1 MSARDMANKA
11 KIDAKFDAL
20 KKILR
25 QYGSLLVAFSGGVD
39 SSFLLKVAYDL
50 LGEKVIAVTAT
61 SSTYPAS
68 EYQESLRI
76 AKQIGARHITI
87 QSEEL
92 DIEEFAKNPPERCYF
107 CKKELFTKLASIA
120 RREGIQYI
128 ADGSNADD
136 AYDYRPGMTAAA
148 EFGVVTPL
156 KEAGLTKDDIRQLS
170 KSLGL
175 STWNKPS
182 LACLSS
188 RFPYGEKITGGKLEI
203 VNEAETFLKSIGFS
217 QVRVRH
223 HETIARIEVPQSE
236 IEKFYDDNLRKK
248 IIQKLKQLGY
258 TYITLDLEG
267 YRSGSMNEVLQKP
280 KKSTR

>member
-1 MSARDMANKA
+1 MQDMTNKA
-11 KIDAKFDAL
+11 KMDAKFDAL

-25 QYGSLLVAFSGGVD
+25 RYGSLLVAFSGGVD

-50 LGEKVIAVTAT
+50 LGEKVVAVTAT
-61 SSTYPAS
+61 SPIYPDY

-76 AKQIGARHITI
+76 AKQIGVRHITI
-87 QSEEL
+87 QSDEL

-107 CKKELFTKLASIA
+107 CKKGLFTKLASIA

-136 AYDYRPGMTAAA
+136 TYDYRPGMTAAA
-148 EFGVVTPL
+148 EFGIVTPL

-188 RFPYGEKITGGKLEI
+188 RFPYGEEITKEKLDM
-203 VNEAETFLKSIGFS
+203 VNEAEIFLRSIGFS

-223 HETIARIEVPQSE
+223 HKTIARIEVAQSE
-236 IEKFYDDNLRKK
+236 IEKFYDSNLRKK
-248 IIQKLKQLGY
+248 VIQKLKQIGY
-258 TYITLDLEG
+258 TYISLDLEG
-267 YRSGSMNEVLQKP
+267 YRPGSMNEVLEKP
-280 KKSTR
+280 KKYTR